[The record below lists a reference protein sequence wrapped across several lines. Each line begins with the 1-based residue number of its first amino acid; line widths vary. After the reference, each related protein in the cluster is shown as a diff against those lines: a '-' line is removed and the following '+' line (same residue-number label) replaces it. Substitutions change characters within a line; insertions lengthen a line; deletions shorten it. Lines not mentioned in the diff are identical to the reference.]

1 MTTPVQKL
9 LNALQTLRESVN
21 TETRSQI
28 DAVMREVRLTLL
40 QMPTVAVEVSNTPFC
55 YPQLT
60 TSYDVYLP
68 SLSGNRVKK
77 DKELD
82 SYMYG

>member
-28 DAVMREVRLTLL
+28 DAVMREVWLVIALD
-40 QMPTVAVEVSNTPFC
+40 TVVGV
-55 YPQLT
+55 
-60 TSYDVYLP
+60 
-68 SLSGNRVKK
+68 
-77 DKELD
+77 
-82 SYMYG
+82 